1 MWYPRDRAGQALGAT
16 GARLEDEC
24 PLRAV
29 QVVCADKSN
38 EIEAIQRLL
47 EALSLRGAAV
57 TIDAMG
63 TQVAIVEQIH
73 AAGADYVL

>member
-1 MWYPRDRAGQALGAT
+1 
-16 GARLEDEC
+16 LEDEC